1 MDDGREPRTD
11 PGGYIGQSV
20 PRREDK
26 NLLLGKGEFVAD
38 IQLPGMV
45 HAAFARSSLPHAAV
59 GTVNMDAAR
68 ALDGVRFAASG
79 ADVCAELPP
88 INGMQVITP
97 QGWRD
102 RVDTDILIPDQP
114 LVPDDKVR
122 YVGEAYAL
130 VVAESRYIAEDA
142 LELIEADLDPLPPLA
157 DAESA
162 LEDGAALVHEH
173 LGRNVAAFLHTK
185 KGDGAAALETAPHR
199 LARRFVHHRYAAM
212 PMECRGVVADYDTR
226 TDTLTVWSSTQ
237 VVHWVRREIS
247 TALGMPEERVR
258 CIAPDVGGGF
268 GGKGHVYPE
277 DILVAWLARKL
288 GRPVKW
294 VEDRHEHILNAA
306 HSRDNIYDVEIGFD
320 DTGRILAV
328 TSSFLVDSGAFTPVG
343 AGIAG
348 NSIAHM
354 LGPYDIANYET
365 DCKVVLTN
373 RTPNAPY
380 RGAGRPEVG
389 FAMERAVDLVANHLD
404 LDPAEVR
411 FHNMIPPEDLPYDV
425 GLTYRDGV
433 PMVYD
438 SGDYPKALT
447 RALDELGGLDAIRAR
462 QKQALAE
469 GRYLG
474 LGMGCY
480 VEGTGVGPFEG
491 ATVKIDPTGKIMVAT
506 GACPQGQGHETI
518 FAQFAAEMWQVPIE
532 DVFVTVADT
541 AQVSQGYGTIASRST
556 VTASGAIKIATDKV
570 HEKVFALAANML
582 EAGEADLELRDSGVG
597 VKGVPDLHVS
607 YRDIA
612 RAGKPGWDSQRPD
625 GMDAG
630 FESTSY
636 YEPPTVTWAYAA
648 NAALIW
654 VDPETGR
661 LEIEKYVEVHDAG
674 VLVNP
679 GLADGQVK
687 GGLVQGLGGG
697 LLEELA
703 YDEHG
708 QLLTGSLMDYLLPS
722 ASDVPPIE
730 VVHFETPSPLNTFG
744 VKGLGEGGAI
754 APPVVIANAV
764 CDALRPVKAELN
776 STPIRWGDVAAF
788 FETGET

>member
-1 MDDGREPRTD
+1 MDDGIRRET
-11 PGGYIGQSV
+11 GGYIGQSV
-20 PRREDK
+20 ARREDR

-38 IQLPGMV
+38 IQIPGMV
-45 HAAFARSSLPHAAV
+45 HVAFARSPLPHATIGKV
-59 GTVNMDAAR
+59 DMDAAR
-68 ALDGVRFAASG
+68 ALDGVRFVANG
-79 ADVCAELPP
+79 AEVCAELPA
-88 INGMQVITP
+88 INGMQVVTP

-114 LVPDDKVR
+114 LIPEDRVR

-130 VVAESRYIAEDA
+130 AVADSRYIAEDA
-142 LELIEADLDPLPPLA
+142 LELIEAELDPLPPLP
-157 DAESA
+157 DAEAA
-162 LEDGAALVHEH
+162 LEDGATLIHDH
-173 LGRNVAAFLHTK
+173 LGRNMAAFLHTK
-185 KGDGAAALETAPHR
+185 KGDGAAALERAPHR
-199 LARRFVHHRYAAM
+199 LSRRFVHHRYAAM
-212 PMECRGVVADYDTR
+212 PMETRGVVAEYDRR

-247 TALGMPEERVR
+247 TALNMPEERIR

-268 GGKGHVYPE
+268 GVKGHCYPE
-277 DILVAWLARKL
+277 DILIAWLAKKL
-288 GRPVKW
+288 ERPVKW

-320 DTGRILAV
+320 DDGRILAV
-328 TSSFLVDSGAFTPVG
+328 TSSFLVDSGAYTPVG

-354 LGPYDIANYET
+354 LGPYDIPNYET

-411 FHNMIPPEDLPYDV
+411 FRNMIQPQDMPYEV

-438 SGDYPKALT
+438 SGDYPKALR
-447 RALDELGGLDAIRAR
+447 RALDEVGGLETVRAR
-462 QKQALAE
+462 QKEALAD
-469 GRYLG
+469 GKYLG
-474 LGMGCY
+474 LGIGCY

-491 ATVKIDPTGKIMVAT
+491 ATVKIDSTGKIMVAV

-518 FAQFAAEMWQVPIE
+518 FAQFAADMWKVPIE

-541 AQVSQGYGTIASRST
+541 GTVTQGYGTIASRST
-556 VTASGAIKIATDKV
+556 VTASGAIKVATDTV
-570 HEKVFALAANML
+570 QEKVFAIAANML
-582 EAGEADLELRDSGVG
+582 EAGESDLELRDAGVG
-597 VKGVPDLHVS
+597 VKGVPDMHVTW
-607 YRDIA
+607 RDIA
-612 RAGKPGWDSQRPD
+612 RAAKPGWDNQRPE
-625 GMDAG
+625 GVEAG
-630 FESTSY
+630 LESTSY
-636 YEPPTVTWAYAA
+636 YEPPTVTWSYAA
-648 NAALIW
+648 NAALVWI
-654 VDPETGR
+654 DPETGR
-661 LEIEKYVEVHDAG
+661 LDIEKYVEVHDAG

-703 YDEHG
+703 YDDQG

-722 ASDVPPIE
+722 ASDVPPIA
-730 VVHFETPSPLNTFG
+730 VIHHETPSPLNAFG

-764 CDALRPVKAELN
+764 CDALRPFGTELN
-776 STPIRWGDVAAF
+776 STPVRWEQVAAAF
-788 FETGET
+788 DGEDA